1 MSSKEWFEFKN
12 KHAIFA
18 YSDLDQESDIAS
30 SENNKELAPVTEPDG
45 NRLKLSALMP
55 MDELY
60 DGSHLGKD
68 NFDNKDELRID

>member
-30 SENNKELAPVTEPDG
+30 SENNKELHV
-45 NRLKLSALMP
+45 M
-55 MDELY
+55 
-60 DGSHLGKD
+60 
-68 NFDNKDELRID
+68 F